1 MKTTAK
7 NPKRA
12 IRVTT
17 GTVKDFIGRS
27 LERSHKLD
35 RGEKLPSEIRL
46 TFEDPADLMRVL
58 SAQRVRVIHAVRIKP
73 IGVSELA
80 IALNR
85 DRKAV
90 RRNVS
95 VLESLGL
102 VKTREESNPGQGI
115 RKIVEPLA
123 AKYQLVATI

>member
-1 MKTTAK
+1 MKT
-7 NPKRA
+7 
-12 IRVTT
+12 V
-17 GTVKDFIGRS
+17 VKDRKAALRVATGPVQEFIGRS
-27 LERSHKLD
+27 IERARKLD
-35 RGEKLPSEIRL
+35 SGEKLPSEVRL

-58 SAQRVRVIHAVRIKP
+58 SVQRVRLIHAVRIKP
-73 IGVSELA
+73 TGLSELA

-90 RRNVS
+90 RRDVS

-102 VKTREESNPGQGI
+102 VKTREESNPGHGV

-123 AKYQLVATI
+123 QKYQLVATI